1 MLTDNFESHA
11 NRFLDSKL
19 AAKDRHALAQEIR
32 ESIEIVQTSEYSN
45 FLQHFVKAFNTYLR
59 GTSNDQSPY
68 FVPPV
73 ERFNTE
79 SPSYK
84 TRSVLLEILNRV
96 PTTDVLKPFAP
107 ELLKLCMHLLEN
119 DDEDNAVIALRII
132 LDLHKQYRR
141 APNVPGILEPEVQ
154 PFLNFVCK
162 VYTNFK
168 RTLDEAFAPPA
179 TPANP
184 AQPKVRLSTESFK
197 VVTECPLI
205 VMFLFQLYEN
215 YAAGNVVTLLPLM
228 VRAIGLRAPQIAKSP
243 STSATFVDFIA
254 AQVKTLSFLTY
265 LLRGTPEYVTP
276 HKEPIPLS
284 VVQLLVSCPHDSIAV
299 RKELLVATRHILAT
313 DFRDGFYKHVD
324 IFLDENLLVGTSRG
338 AGDSLRP
345 LAYSEFICKCISI
358 HDEYMYPSVHTYTFV
373 HACISVHVRTRIQ
386 AFI

>member
-1 MLTDNFESHA
+1 MLTDNFENHA
-11 NRFLDSKL
+11 NRFLDPKL

-32 ESIEIVQTSEYSN
+32 ESIEIVQTSEYAN

-59 GTSNDQSPY
+59 GTSNEQSPY
-68 FVPPV
+68 FVQQA

-79 SPSYK
+79 SASYK

-96 PTTDVLKPFAP
+96 PTTEVLKPFAP
-107 ELLKLCMHLLEN
+107 DLLKLCMHLLEN

-141 APNVPGILEPEVQ
+141 QPGVPGILEPEVQ
-154 PFLNFVCK
+154 PFLDFVRR
-162 VYTNFK
+162 VYDNFK
-168 RTLDEAFAPPA
+168 RTQEEAFAAPPA
-179 TPANP
+179 PGNP
-184 AQPKVRLSTESFK
+184 AQPKVRRSTESFK

-215 YAAGNVVTLLPLM
+215 YAAGNVGNLLPLM
-228 VRAIGLRAPQIAKSP
+228 VRAISLKAPPNAKQTPPSP
-243 STSATFVDFIA
+243 TFVDFIA

-265 LLRGTPEYVTP
+265 LLRGTPDYIRP
-276 HKEPIPLS
+276 HKDTIPMS

-313 DFRDGFYKHVD
+313 DFREGFFKHVD

-345 LAYSEFICKCISI
+345 LAYSEHCKSLFLPLSVYIKNMPRCLLTL
-358 HDEYMYPSVHTYTFV
+358 HDDS
-373 HACISVHVRTRIQ
+373 
-386 AFI
+386 

>member
-1 MLTDNFESHA
+1 MCGHA
-11 NRFLDSKL
+11 VQ
-19 AAKDRHALAQEIR
+19 AMITADRAPYFSSSTVPLPPAP
-32 ESIEIVQTSEYSN
+32 QTSEYAN

-59 GTSNDQSPY
+59 GTSNEQSPY
-68 FVPPV
+68 FVPAA

-79 SPSYK
+79 SPTYK

-96 PTTDVLKPFAP
+96 PTTEVLKPFAP
-107 ELLKLCMHLLEN
+107 ELLKLSMHLLEN

-141 APNVPGILEPEVQ
+141 QPGASGILEPEVQ
-154 PFLNFVCK
+154 PFLDFVSK

-168 RTLDEAFAPPA
+168 RTLEEAFA
-179 TPANP
+179 TPAAGAANP
-184 AQPKVRLSTESFK
+184 PQPKVRRSTESFK

-215 YAAGNVVTLLPLM
+215 YASGNVVTLLPLM
-228 VRAIGLRAPQIAKSP
+228 VRAISLRAPQNAKAAQP
-243 STSATFVDFIA
+243 STFVDFIA

-265 LLRGTPEYVTP
+265 LLRGTPDYVRP
-276 HKEPIPLS
+276 HKDTIPVS

-313 DFRDGFYKHVD
+313 DFREGFFKHVD

-345 LAYSEFICKCISI
+345 LAYSEHPPICSVPCIYRQS
-358 HDEYMYPSVHTYTFV
+358 S
-373 HACISVHVRTRIQ
+373 
-386 AFI
+386 

>member
-1 MLTDNFESHA
+1 MLTDNFENHA
-11 NRFLDSKL
+11 NRFLDPKL

-32 ESIEIVQTSEYSN
+32 ESIEIVQTSEYAN

-59 GTSNDQSPY
+59 GSSSEASPY
-68 FVPPV
+68 FVPPA

-96 PTTDVLKPFAP
+96 PTTEVLKPFAP

-141 APNVPGILEPEVQ
+141 QPGVPGILEPEVQ
-154 PFLNFVCK
+154 PFLDFVRR
-162 VYTNFK
+162 VYDNFK
-168 RTLDEAFAPPA
+168 RTLEEAFTTPPA
-179 TPANP
+179 PANP
-184 AQPKVRLSTESFK
+184 AQPKVRRSTESFK

-215 YAAGNVVTLLPLM
+215 YAAGNVVNLLPLM
-228 VRAIGLRAPQIAKSP
+228 VRAISLRAPPNAKHP
-243 STSATFVDFIA
+243 ATAATFVDFIA

-265 LLRGTPEYVTP
+265 LLRGTPDYVRP
-276 HKEPIPLS
+276 HKDTIPMS

-313 DFRDGFYKHVD
+313 DFREGFFKHID

-345 LAYSEFICKCISI
+345 LAYS
-358 HDEYMYPSVHTYTFV
+358 MTHTY
-373 HACISVHVRTRIQ
+373 SRTHMHTDREKTHTQ
-386 AFI
+386 THQMFSGVVSR